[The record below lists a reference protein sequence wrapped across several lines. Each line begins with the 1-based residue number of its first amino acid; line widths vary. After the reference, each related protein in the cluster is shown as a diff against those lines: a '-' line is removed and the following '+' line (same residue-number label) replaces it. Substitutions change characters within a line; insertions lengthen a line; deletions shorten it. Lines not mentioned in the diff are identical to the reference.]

1 MTADA
6 FGLLGLARKAGKL
19 EIGEEPVAAACSRR
33 QAALVLLAADA
44 AENTRRRIR
53 RWCEGANA
61 PCISL
66 SAGKEEL
73 GTRLGRSSC
82 AAAALTDHGFASALR
97 KKLAAEEAAGQQKN
111 LSGVETG
118 ASE

>member
-6 FGLLGLARKAGKL
+6 LGLLGLARKAGRL
-19 EIGEEPVAAACSRR
+19 ELGEDPVDAACRSR

-44 AENTRRRIR
+44 AENTRRRVS
-53 RWCEGANA
+53 RWCEAANT

-73 GTRLGRSSC
+73 GARLGRGSC
-82 AAAALTDHGFASALR
+82 AVAALTDHGFASALR
-97 KKLAAEEAAGQQKN
+97 KKLAEEETAG
-111 LSGVETG
+111 
-118 ASE
+118 